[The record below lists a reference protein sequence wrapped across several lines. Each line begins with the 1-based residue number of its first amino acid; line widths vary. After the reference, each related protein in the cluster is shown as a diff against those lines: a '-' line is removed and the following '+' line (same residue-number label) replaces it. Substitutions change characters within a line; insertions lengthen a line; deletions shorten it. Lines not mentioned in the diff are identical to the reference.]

1 MTYYFLRQDYYF
13 FEVAYDFGLNFPYPP
28 FFYQFQDYTTAIP
41 WLIFFCRQHSAKHH
55 STKESELLPYQWLFE
70 DGFIHLRNNNQLV
83 LGISHDSTEVR
94 IYRLILGSLVNM
106 GKQMSFRSF
115 IHASTLFDVLRL
127 LYYYYL
133 AY

>member
-1 MTYYFLRQDYYF
+1 MTYYFFRQDYYF
-13 FEVAYDFGLNFPYPP
+13 FEVALSLPRP
-28 FFYQFQDYTTAIP
+28 FFISSRTTPLQYHDQF
-41 WLIFFCRQHSAKHH
+41 FFCRQHSAKHH